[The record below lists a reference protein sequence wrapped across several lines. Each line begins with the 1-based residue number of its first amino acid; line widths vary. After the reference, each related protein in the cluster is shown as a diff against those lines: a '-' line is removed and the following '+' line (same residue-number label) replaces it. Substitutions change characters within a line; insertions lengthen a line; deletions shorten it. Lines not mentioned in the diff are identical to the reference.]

1 MISLIL
7 DGLQINA
14 EEGKSI
20 LAVAQDNNINIPTLC
35 YHPALDPYGACRLC
49 VVEVIT
55 GGRSRIVT
63 SCNYEINKEIEIKTN
78 SKRVRKSRKMTIE
91 LLLSRCPEV
100 KILHDLAEEYGLRTP
115 RFPLEKEDC
124 ILCGLCVRICKDRM
138 GVGAANFTGR
148 GSSMRVDTPY
158 HRGSDVCISC
168 GACELI
174 CPANS
179 IRLKTV
185 YEKPLQ
191 PQLSEFEMDLKKRP
205 SIYIPFPQ
213 ALPNVPV
220 IDRSN
225 CVHFINESCGICSE
239 LCPAGAIDYL
249 QKDEE
254 IIIKAGAVILSP
266 GFCLYDAVQKPDL
279 GFTTFPNVIN
289 SMQFERILSA
299 SGPFMGNVVRPSD
312 LSKPKRIAFIQCVGS
327 RDSKNDFCSSVCCM
341 YAIKEAIIAKEHE
354 EDILCEI
361 FFMDIRAHGKGFDLF
376 YERAQELG
384 IQFTRCRPQQ
394 VDQIGQTGNL
404 SIGYVDE
411 NNGTYKTKEFE
422 MVVLSAGLRPPEDA
436 EQIAETFG
444 IELNANG
451 FAVRKPFESAA
462 STRPGIY
469 VTGPFAEPKDIPESV
484 IEASSAASSAMVQ
497 LAEVRGTEIRTLE
510 LPPEMDIAGEPRRIG
525 VFVCHCGKN
534 IGGIV
539 DVPSVKEYAKTL
551 PHVVYADD
559 NLYTCSSDT
568 QVIIKEKIKEYN
580 LNSVVVASCSPRT
593 HEPLFQQ
600 TIREA
605 GLNRYLFEM
614 ANIRDQCSW
623 VHMHEKEAATEK
635 SKDLVRMA
643 VAKAGLAEPLKSI
656 PLKVIQKALIVG
668 GGTAGMTAALS
679 IADQGYEVFLIEKTK
694 TLGGIALKIDRNIEG
709 YDVSVFI
716 KELIKKV
723 LNHEL
728 IRVYTDSGLTKVDGF
743 IGNFTST
750 IRSGNGRT
758 QEIEHGVA
766 ILAVGG
772 LENKPDEYLYG
783 KNSSVKTLLELSEA
797 IIDSDFKVPGTI
809 VMIQCVG
816 SREPDNMYCSRVCC
830 GGAIKNAIRMKE
842 KKADANI
849 FILYR
854 DIRTY
859 GFTEKY
865 YTQAREMGIIFI
877 RYNPD
882 NKPVVTQ
889 KGGSL
894 SVTVRDHILGTDIDI
909 TADLLVLGSRINPN
923 PDNEE
928 LSRLFKLPLNSD
940 KFFLEAH
947 VKLKPVEFATDG
959 VYLCGL
965 AHFPKN
971 INETISQSRAAA
983 GRAATILSRDTIESA
998 GQISY
1003 IDESR
1008 CSGCAACVTVCAY
1021 NAITIDEER
1030 RIAVINEALCK
1041 GCGTC
1046 ASTCRG
1052 TAIKLHGF
1060 EDKQILKILNTV

>member
-1 MISLIL
+1 
-7 DGLQINA
+7 
-14 EEGKSI
+14 
-20 LAVAQDNNINIPTLC
+20 
-35 YHPALDPYGACRLC
+35 
-49 VVEVIT
+49 
-55 GGRSRIVT
+55 
-63 SCNYEINKEIEIKTN
+63 
-78 SKRVRKSRKMTIE
+78 
-91 LLLSRCPEV
+91 
-100 KILHDLAEEYGLRTP
+100 
-115 RFPLEKEDC
+115 
-124 ILCGLCVRICKDRM
+124 
-138 GVGAANFTGR
+138 
-148 GSSMRVDTPY
+148 
-158 HRGSDVCISC
+158 VCISC
-168 GACELI
+168 GACELV

-191 PQLSEFEMDLKKRP
+191 PLLSEFEMDLKKRP

-225 CVHFINESCGICSE
+225 CVHFKNESCGICSE
-239 LCPAGAIDYL
+239 VCPAGAIDYL

-341 YAIKEAIIAKEHE
+341 YAIKEAIMAKEHE
-354 EDILCEI
+354 EDILCDI

-411 NNGTYKTKEFE
+411 NNGAYKTKEFE

-444 IELNANG
+444 IELNTNG

-484 IEASSAASSAMVQ
+484 IEASSAASSVMVQ
-497 LAEVRGTEIRTLE
+497 LSKVRGTEVKTLE

-525 VFVCHCGKN
+525 VFVCHCGRN

-559 NLYTCSSDT
+559 NLFTCSSDT

-679 IADQGYEVFLIEKTK
+679 IADQGYQVFLIEKTK
-694 TLGGIALKIDRNIEG
+694 TLGGIAIKIDRNIEG

-723 LNHEL
+723 LDHRL

-750 IRSGNGRT
+750 IRIGNGKT
-758 QEIEHGVA
+758 HEIEHGVA

-772 LENKPDEYLYG
+772 LENKPDEYIYG
-783 KNSSVKTLLELSEA
+783 KISSVKTLLELSEA
-797 IIDSDFKVPGTI
+797 IIDSEFEVPGTI

-816 SREPDNMYCSRVCC
+816 SREPDHMYCSRVCC
-830 GGAIKNAIRMKE
+830 SGAIKNAIRMKE
-842 KKADANI
+842 KKPDANI

-877 RYNPD
+877 RYNTD

-889 KGGSL
+889 KGESL
-894 SVTVRDHILGTDIDI
+894 SVKVRDHILGTDIDI
-909 TADLLVLGSRINPN
+909 TADLLVLSSRINPN

-971 INETISQSRAAA
+971 ISETISQSQAAA
-983 GRAATILSRDTIESA
+983 SRASTILSRDTIEAA

-1008 CSGCAACVTVCAY
+1008 CSSCAACVTVCAY
-1021 NAITIDEER
+1021 KAITIDEER
-1030 RIAVINEALCK
+1030 RTAVINEALCK
-1041 GCGTC
+1041 GCGAC
-1046 ASTCRG
+1046 AATCRG
-1052 TAIKLHGF
+1052 TAIKLHGY
-1060 EDKQILKILNTV
+1060 EDEQILKILNTV

>member
-1 MISLIL
+1 M
-7 DGLQINA
+7 
-14 EEGKSI
+14 
-20 LAVAQDNNINIPTLC
+20 PC
-35 YHPALDPYGACRLC
+35 
-49 VVEVIT
+49 
-55 GGRSRIVT
+55 
-63 SCNYEINKEIEIKTN
+63 
-78 SKRVRKSRKMTIE
+78 
-91 LLLSRCPEV
+91 
-100 KILHDLAEEYGLRTP
+100 
-115 RFPLEKEDC
+115 
-124 ILCGLCVRICKDRM
+124 
-138 GVGAANFTGR
+138 
-148 GSSMRVDTPY
+148 
-158 HRGSDVCISC
+158 
-168 GACELI
+168 
-174 CPANS
+174 
-179 IRLKTV
+179 
-185 YEKPLQ
+185 
-191 PQLSEFEMDLKKRP
+191 
-205 SIYIPFPQ
+205 
-213 ALPNVPV
+213 
-220 IDRSN
+220 
-225 CVHFINESCGICSE
+225 
-239 LCPAGAIDYL
+239 
-249 QKDEE
+249 
-254 IIIKAGAVILSP
+254 
-266 GFCLYDAVQKPDL
+266 
-279 GFTTFPNVIN
+279 
-289 SMQFERILSA
+289 
-299 SGPFMGNVVRPSD
+299 
-312 LSKPKRIAFIQCVGS
+312 
-327 RDSKNDFCSSVCCM
+327 
-341 YAIKEAIIAKEHE
+341 
-354 EDILCEI
+354 
-361 FFMDIRAHGKGFDLF
+361 
-376 YERAQELG
+376 
-384 IQFTRCRPQQ
+384 
-394 VDQIGQTGNL
+394 
-404 SIGYVDE
+404 
-411 NNGTYKTKEFE
+411 
-422 MVVLSAGLRPPEDA
+422 
-436 EQIAETFG
+436 
-444 IELNANG
+444 
-451 FAVRKPFESAA
+451 
-462 STRPGIY
+462 
-469 VTGPFAEPKDIPESV
+469 AEPKDIPESV
-484 IEASSAASSAMVQ
+484 IEASSAASSVMVQ
-497 LAEVRGTEIRTLE
+497 LSEVRGTEVKTQE

-525 VFVCHCGKN
+525 VFVCHCGRN

-539 DVPSVKEYAKTL
+539 DVPLVKEYAKTL

-568 QVIIKEKIKEYN
+568 QVIIKEKIREYN

-643 VAKAGLAEPLKSI
+643 VAKAGLNEPLKSI

-679 IADQGYEVFLIEKTK
+679 LADQSYEVFLIEKTK

-723 LNHEL
+723 LNHKL
-728 IRVYTDSGLTKVDGF
+728 IRVCTDSRLTKVDGF

-750 IRSGNGRT
+750 IRNGNGKT
-758 QEIEHGVA
+758 HEIEHGVA

-783 KNSSVKTLLELSEA
+783 KNRSVKTLLELSEA
-797 IIDSDFKVPGTI
+797 ITDSDFKVPGTI

-816 SREPDNMYCSRVCC
+816 SREPDHMYCSRVCC
-830 GGAIKNAIRMKE
+830 SGAIKNAIRMKE
-842 KKADANI
+842 KKPDANI

-877 RYNPD
+877 RYNTD
-882 NKPVVTQ
+882 NKPVVKQ
-889 KGGSL
+889 KGESL
-894 SVTVRDHILGTDIDI
+894 SVKVRDHILGTDIDI
-909 TADLLVLGSRINPN
+909 TADLLVLSSRINPN

-971 INETISQSRAAA
+971 ISETISQSRASAS
-983 GRAATILSRDTIESA
+983 RASTILSRDTIESA

-1021 NAITIDEER
+1021 NAITIDEECR
-1030 RIAVINEALCK
+1030 MAVINEALCI
-1041 GCGTC
+1041 GCGVC

-1052 TAIKLHGF
+1052 TAIKLHGY
-1060 EDKQILKILNTV
+1060 EDEQILKILNTV